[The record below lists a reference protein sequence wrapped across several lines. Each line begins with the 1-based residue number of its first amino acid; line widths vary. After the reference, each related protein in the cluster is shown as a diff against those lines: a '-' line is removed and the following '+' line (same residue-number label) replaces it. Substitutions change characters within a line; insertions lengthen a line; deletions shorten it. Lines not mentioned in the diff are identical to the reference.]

1 LSLQVPYVLLLIWI
15 TGLLVFMLPYTQ
27 DEEHCMRLVNSLTI
41 GLLALLGSHLAVA
54 MEVAEPGEAGV
65 IAERLERIDQV
76 IEEDIETGKLPGA
89 VALVA
94 RDGKI
99 VYHRAF
105 GNADL
110 ASGEAMRTD
119 SIFRIASMTKAVTSV
134 GVMIL
139 YEQGRFQLTDPV
151 SKYLPEFANMR
162 VISKMADDGTIAETV
177 PAVQPIRIIDLLSH
191 TSGVSYLFISSD
203 VQKSYKDAGLI
214 DGLTARD
221 LVLKDQMALLAR
233 QPLLFEPG
241 TKWMYGLNTDLLGY
255 LIEVVSGQA
264 LDVFFAEH
272 ILGPLGMEDTYFY
285 LPDDKRDRLAT
296 LYAHVEGQGL
306 VVSKGDESEI
316 KMGNP
321 NYPVEGARTYFSGG
335 AGLSSTAYDYA
346 RFIQMLLNEGELD
359 GVRVLSRKSV
369 ELMRTPRFD
378 YDGDSKPDIGLGF
391 GVVTDLG
398 KYGELGSPGMY
409 SWGGAFNTSYWIDPK
424 EGLIGVFM
432 SQVRPVN
439 TDIDERFKTL
449 VYQALE

>member
-1 LSLQVPYVLLLIWI
+1 MVFSIMWI
-15 TGLLVFMLPYTQ
+15 TGLLVFMLPYKQ
-27 DEEHCMRLVNSLTI
+27 EQEHCMRLINSLTI
-41 GLLALLGSHLAVA
+41 GLLALLTSHLTVA
-54 MEVAEPGEAGV
+54 MELVEPDEVGI
-65 IAERLERIDQV
+65 IAERLEWIDRV
-76 IEEDIETGKLPGA
+76 IEEDIEADEIPGA
-89 VALVA
+89 VALVV

-105 GNADL
+105 GNADM

-162 VISKMADDGTIAETV
+162 VISKMADDGGIAETV
-177 PAVQPIRIIDLLSH
+177 PAVQPVRIIDLLTH
-191 TSGVSYLFISSD
+191 ASGISYPFMTSD
-203 VQKSYKDAGLI
+203 VQKTYNDAGLI

-241 TKWMYGLNTDLLGY
+241 TKWMYGLNTDVLGY
-255 LIEVVSGQA
+255 LIEVVSGQS
-264 LDVFFAEH
+264 LEEFFRQH
-272 ILGPLGMEDTYFY
+272 ILGPLGIEDTYFY
-285 LPDDKRDRLAT
+285 LPDDKRDRLVT
-296 LYAHVEGQGL
+296 LYAHVEGEGL

-316 KMGNP
+316 KLDNP

-378 YDGDSKPDIGLGF
+378 YDGDSAPDISLGF
-391 GVVTDLG
+391 DVVTDLG
-398 KYGELGSPGMY
+398 KHGELGSVGMY

-424 EGLIGVFM
+424 EGLVGVFM

-439 TDIDERFKTL
+439 TDITERFTTL

>member
-1 LSLQVPYVLLLIWI
+1 
-15 TGLLVFMLPYTQ
+15 
-27 DEEHCMRLVNSLTI
+27 MRLVNSLI
-41 GLLALLGSHLAVA
+41 VGLLALLTSHLTVA
-54 MEVAEPGEAGV
+54 MEVAEPGEVGV
-65 IAERLERIDQV
+65 IEERLERIDQA
-76 IEEDIETGKLPGA
+76 IEAEIEAGEIPGA

-94 RDGKI
+94 RNGKI

-105 GNADL
+105 GSADL
-110 ASGEAMRTD
+110 ASGEAMSTD

-134 GVMIL
+134 GVMML

-162 VISKMADDGTIAETV
+162 AISRMADDATIAETV
-177 PAVQPIRIIDLLSH
+177 PAVQPIRIIDLLTH
-191 TSGVSYLFISSD
+191 TSGISYSFIPSD
-203 VQKSYKDAGLI
+203 LQKTYTDAGLI
-214 DGLTARD
+214 VGVTARD
-221 LVLKDQMALLAR
+221 LVLKDQMALLAK

-241 TKWMYGLNTDLLGY
+241 TKWMYGLNTDVLGY
-255 LIEVVSGQA
+255 LIEVVSGQS
-264 LDVFFAEH
+264 LDEFFEQN

-285 LPDDKRDRLAT
+285 LPDDKRDRLVT

-316 KMGNP
+316 KLDNP
-321 NYPVEGARTYFSGG
+321 DYPVEGARTYFSGG

-369 ELMRTPRFD
+369 ELMRTARFD
-378 YDGDSKPDIGLGF
+378 YDGDSEPDLSLGF
-391 GVVTDLG
+391 RVVGDLG
-398 KYGELGSPGMY
+398 KHGELGSTGMY

-424 EGLIGVFM
+424 EGLVGVFM
-432 SQVRPVN
+432 SQLRPVQS
-439 TDIDERFKTL
+439 DITEKFTTL

>member
-1 LSLQVPYVLLLIWI
+1 
-15 TGLLVFMLPYTQ
+15 
-27 DEEHCMRLVNSLTI
+27 MRLVNSLII
-41 GLLALLGSHLAVA
+41 GLLALLTTHLTVA
-54 MEVAEPGEAGV
+54 MEVVGPGEVGV
-65 IAERLERIDQV
+65 IAERLERIDRV
-76 IEEDIETGKLPGA
+76 IEEDIEAGDIPGA

-105 GNADL
+105 GNADM
-110 ASGEAMRTD
+110 ASGEVMRTD

-191 TSGVSYLFISSD
+191 TSGISYLFISSD

-255 LIEVVSGQA
+255 LIEVVSGQS
-264 LDVFFAEH
+264 LDEFFAEN
-272 ILGPLGMEDTYFY
+272 ILGPLAMEDTYFY
-285 LPDDKRDRLAT
+285 LPDDKRDRLVT
-296 LYAHVEGQGL
+296 LYAQVEGQGL

-316 KMGNP
+316 KLDNP

-369 ELMRTPRFD
+369 ELMRTARFD

-391 GVVTDLG
+391 SVVGDLG
-398 KYGELGSPGMY
+398 KHGELGSIGSY
-409 SWGGAFNTSYWIDPK
+409 AWGGAFNTRYWIDPK
-424 EGLIGVFM
+424 EGLVGVFM
-432 SQVRPVN
+432 SQSRPFN
-439 TDIDERFKTL
+439 TDIEAKFMTL
-449 VYQALE
+449 VYQAIE

>member
-1 LSLQVPYVLLLIWI
+1 MRRISRLII
-15 TGLLVFMLPYTQ
+15 GLLV
-27 DEEHCMRLVNSLTI
+27 
-41 GLLALLGSHLAVA
+41 LLAPLLAVA
-54 MEVAEPGEAGV
+54 MEVEVAEPGEAGV

-76 IEEDIETGKLPGA
+76 IEEEIEAGEIPGA

-94 RDGKI
+94 HNGKI

-105 GNADL
+105 GNADV

-162 VISKMADDGTIAETV
+162 VISKMAEDGGIAETV
-177 PAVQPIRIIDLLSH
+177 PAVQPVRIIDLLTH
-191 TSGVSYLFISSD
+191 ASGISYPFMTSD
-203 VQKSYKDAGLI
+203 VQKTYNDAGLI

-241 TKWMYGLNTDLLGY
+241 TKWMYGLNTDVLGY
-255 LIEVVSGQA
+255 LIEVVSGQS
-264 LDVFFAEH
+264 LDKFFRQH
-272 ILGPLGMEDTYFY
+272 ILDPLGMEDTYFY
-285 LPDDKRDRLAT
+285 LPDDKRDRLVT
-296 LYAHVEGQGL
+296 LYAHVEGEGL

-316 KMGNP
+316 KLDNP

-378 YDGDSKPDIGLGF
+378 YDGDSAPDISLGF

-398 KYGELGSPGMY
+398 KHGELGSVGMY
-409 SWGGAFNTSYWIDPK
+409 SWGGAFNTSYWIDPR
-424 EGLIGVFM
+424 EGLVGVFM

-439 TDIDERFKTL
+439 TDITERFTTL

>member
-1 LSLQVPYVLLLIWI
+1 MRRVSRLII
-15 TGLLVFMLPYTQ
+15 GLLV
-27 DEEHCMRLVNSLTI
+27 
-41 GLLALLGSHLAVA
+41 LLAPLLAVA
-54 MEVAEPGEAGV
+54 MEVEVAEPGEAGV
-65 IAERLERIDQV
+65 IAERLERIDHA
-76 IEEDIETGKLPGA
+76 IEEDIAAGEIPGA

-94 RDGKI
+94 HNGKI

-105 GNADL
+105 GNADV

-162 VISKMADDGTIAETV
+162 VISKMADDGGIAETV
-177 PAVQPIRIIDLLSH
+177 PAVQPVRIIDLLTH
-191 TSGVSYLFISSD
+191 ASGISYPFMTSD
-203 VQKSYKDAGLI
+203 VQKTYNDAGLI

-221 LVLKDQMALLAR
+221 LVLKDQMALLAK

-241 TKWMYGLNTDLLGY
+241 TKWMYGLNTDVLGY
-255 LIEVVSGQA
+255 LIEVVSGQS
-264 LDVFFAEH
+264 LDKFFRQH
-272 ILGPLGMEDTYFY
+272 ILDPLGMEDTYFY
-285 LPDDKRDRLAT
+285 LPDDKRDRLVT
-296 LYAHVEGQGL
+296 LYAHVEGEGL
-306 VVSKGDESEI
+306 VASKGDESEI
-316 KMGNP
+316 KLDNP
-321 NYPVEGARTYFSGG
+321 NYPVEGARTYLSGG

-378 YDGDSKPDIGLGF
+378 YDGDSNPDISLGF

-398 KYGELGSPGMY
+398 KHGELGSIGMY
-409 SWGGAFNTSYWIDPK
+409 SWGGAFNTSYWIDPR
-424 EGLIGVFM
+424 EGLVGVFM

-439 TDIDERFKTL
+439 TDITERFTTL